1 MHIDLRR
8 SGVQIYFFVLLAII
22 IQTLNRVYHLI
33 ELLWMNLA
41 IIFLTLD

>member
-22 IQTLNRVYHLI
+22 IQTLNS
-33 ELLWMNLA
+33 
-41 IIFLTLD
+41 IIW